1 VPCIRQLIIAVV
13 LVSSS
18 AQASRVLV
26 LPVGGDVD
34 ASTSVTLGRAVET
47 AVQAAL
53 PNDEIM
59 TPASLQTS
67 MEVSQLRDCTA
78 DEAVGACVSELADA
92 ANADVVVRPHL
103 GRLGDEMLLTMT
115 LTAGSSAR
123 LLAQAQRRVEADRPS
138 GLLDVIPGL
147 VRQTVGD
154 AGLGRTGPRPAPI
167 VPIGVA
173 VGGAVGAGLGVIVL
187 AVRGTVADDYQ
198 SGDLDRG
205 SAGAFEVLGGPAL
218 LGGGALVVAGTL
230 VALGGAGVAVWS
242 IVGGE

>member
-1 VPCIRQLIIAVV
+1 MRLCFLIIAAV
-13 LVSSS
+13 LLSSS

-34 ASTSVTLGRAVET
+34 PSMAVTLGRAVET
-47 AVQAAL
+47 AVRDAL

-59 TPASLQTS
+59 TAASLQTS
-67 MEVSQLRDCTA
+67 VEVSQLQDCTS

-92 ANADVVVRPHL
+92 ANADLVVRPHL
-103 GRLGDEMLLTMT
+103 GRLGDELLLTMT

-123 LLAQAQRRVEADRPS
+123 LLSQAQRRVEADRPS

-147 VRQTVGD
+147 VRQSVGD
-154 AGLGRTGPRPAPI
+154 AGLGRVGPRPAPI

-187 AVRGTVADDYQ
+187 AVRAGAAEKYD
-198 SGDLDRG
+198 GADLDRG
-205 SAGAFEVLGGPAL
+205 SAVAFEVLGGPAL
-218 LGGGALVVAGTL
+218 VGGGALVVAGTL